1 MWCLEVIK
9 KMNTS
14 ESESQRPSPDLVDY
28 DGENV
33 VFLPRKMYD
42 SALVGMSYINGYRV
56 AVYDKDKIIDILAK
70 SWLSD
75 PTYGES
81 EDTAYEEALEYYC
94 YNIEGSLG
102 AGYPIY
108 VSRQDLDV
116 FLEEV
121 DDVGERSSGAEEE
134 R

>member
-9 KMNTS
+9 KMNLP
-14 ESESQRPSPDLVDY
+14 ESELVDY
-28 DGENV
+28 DGENLI
-33 VFLPRKMYD
+33 FLPREMYD
-42 SALVGMSYINGYRV
+42 SALIGMSHVNGYRV
-56 AVYDKDKIIDILAK
+56 VVYDKDKIIDVLAK

-81 EDTAYEEALEYYC
+81 EDTAYEEALEYY
-94 YNIEGSLG
+94 YFNIEGSLG

-108 VSRQDLDV
+108 VSREDLDV

-121 DDVGERSSGAEEE
+121 EDVGEGISSTEEE
-134 R
+134 G